1 MSTFRIAL
9 WLGILLLGA
18 GSHLPAQ
25 ELRINRYSTV
35 IRDFNGIPPRD
46 TAYVDTLDRLSRAY
60 YGVNADSAFFYGRKA
75 LEYAAKTAYP
85 RGEAE
90 SWRLLGNTYEM
101 VSDYQNMLSCYE
113 HSLDIAEKAGNMG
126 LVAKVDVNFALFY
139 KQEGAYDQAQQ
150 LMEKVGDL
158 YRRSGDSSQSAYV
171 FSHLADLSFRQQ
183 KYEEALGYAV
193 RALRAARGI
202 DDAPIVAACNNDV
215 GRILAARGSF
225 REALDHYL
233 QSLTYYREANDRLG
247 TTATNSLLAE
257 VYLRLGDVAA
267 ALKCASESFEQAR
280 AMRRKPEIQ
289 GSARVL
295 AEIYEAKGD
304 YHEALR
310 FFKVFKDYS
319 DSLFNDESRKMV
331 LARAAQSEYE
341 NKAIR
346 LREAQAMKDAGYE
359 MALRKAA
366 LQITITVAVIAV
378 LSLLSFIL
386 LRSRSL
392 SRRMNRLLREK
403 NEKIEEQ
410 KEALEQ
416 QAVQLLLNNQQKDK
430 LFSIIAHDLHGPLN
444 SLKGLMD
451 LIKEK
456 KLSGQEV
463 RGMLNELQCNIDY
476 SSDLVGNLLFWAR
489 SQLNGMVVNPVILA
503 PGELVQEIFAL
514 FASQAREKQVLL
526 TSGVPSSLLAFA
538 DKDMVQVIIRNL
550 VSNAIKFSQRGG
562 IVMVGC
568 RRIDADVELCVADTG
583 IGIREDDLER
593 IRRRESFSSFGTARE
608 QGTGL
613 GMLLCH
619 EFAEANGG
627 RFFVE
632 SEWGKGTRC
641 YFTIP
646 VAPSSS
652 SMML

>member
-1 MSTFRIAL
+1 MSTFRIL
-9 WLGILLLGA
+9 FWLGALLLGF
-18 GSHLPAQ
+18 GGYLPAQ
-25 ELRINRYSTV
+25 ELKN
-35 IRDFNGIPPRD
+35 IRSHITIKDLGGSPPRD

-60 YGVNADSAFFYGRKA
+60 YGVDADSAFFYGRKA

-101 VSDYQNMLSCYE
+101 VGDYQNMLSCYQ
-113 HSLDIAEKAGNMG
+113 HSLDIAEKTGNTG
-126 LVAKVDVNFALFY
+126 LIAKVDVNFALFY

-150 LMEKVGDL
+150 LMEKVSDL

-171 FSHLADLSFRQQ
+171 FSHLADLAFRQHQ
-183 KYEEALGYAV
+183 YDEALGYAV
-193 RALRAARGI
+193 RALGAARGV

-215 GRILAARGSF
+215 GRILAARGSY

-233 QSLTYYREANDRLG
+233 ESLTYYREANDRLG

-257 VYLRLGDVAA
+257 VYLRLKDVAT
-267 ALKCASESFEQAR
+267 ALKYASESLEQAR

-295 AEIYEAKGD
+295 SEVYEAKGD
-304 YHEALR
+304 YRNALR
-310 FFKVFKDYS
+310 FFRLFKDYS
-319 DSLFNDESRKMV
+319 DSLFNDELRKMI

-346 LREAQAMKDAGYE
+346 LREAQALKDAGYE
-359 MALRKAA
+359 RALRKAA
-366 LQITITVAVIAV
+366 LQIAITVAVIAV
-378 LSLLSFIL
+378 LSLLAFIL
-386 LRSRSL
+386 LRSRTHN
-392 SRRMNRLLREK
+392 RRINRLLREK

-410 KEALEQ
+410 KEVLER

-444 SLKGLMD
+444 SLRGLMD

-456 KLSGQEV
+456 KLSEQEV
-463 RGMLNELQCNIDY
+463 RAMLNELKCNIDY
-476 SSDLVGNLLFWAR
+476 SADLVGNLLFWAS
-489 SQLNGMVVNPVILA
+489 SQLNGMVVNPVIL
-503 PGELVQEIFAL
+503 PLRELVLENFAL

-526 TSGVPSSLLAFA
+526 TTEVPPLLLAFA
-538 DKDMVQVIIRNL
+538 DKDMVHVVIRNL
-550 VSNAIKFSQRGG
+550 VSNAIKFSLRGG

-568 RRIDADVELCVADTG
+568 RRVDADIELCVADMG

-627 RFFVE
+627 RFLVE